1 MSLKFAVAASL
12 TVLCGVPAQA
22 DDQAANLGPIGA
34 LTSPF
39 SPESAEK
46 PDARDA
52 SSTSQQNSA
61 ANCVRQMP
69 PYRPGSAIPCRGK

>member
-1 MSLKFAVAASL
+1 MSLKFAVMASL

-22 DDQAANLGPIGA
+22 DNQAANLGPIGH
-34 LTSPF
+34 LTASEP
-39 SPESAEK
+39 EK
-46 PDARDA
+46 PDAGGG

-69 PYRPGSAIPCRGK
+69 PYRPGSAIPCSGNK